1 MIQYKCSQEY
11 KRDFYKG
18 FTMDDEELKENGG
31 GNYWKEL
38 LARIKDIKSSEQE
51 NIMEEEKRFCDI
63 LGLDVKDIFE
73 NNSYWG
79 YLTPDIIRNFNAS
92 RKDIIFVL
100 SQYKLDIIHMISNN
114 QFLQDEILK
123 EAPKRRIRHDKSLKQ
138 TIDFSKVLDSIFS
151 EGKSLNDFE
160 KRAKVVIL
168 TEIVKLINFYG
179 MRKLKEVKEKI
190 VEEIR
195 LGIFEAKT
203 NKHLSEEDKIKNKNR
218 KRISDV
224 FGIETIPYIE
234 NYELLKKRIFIL
246 KDFSQ
251 DKKEIE
257 ELGKIIK
264 TLDKI
269 DKMMLKRKDGK
280 ILNFLKQAYDSYERI
295 NRKMILNRLYK
306 GISDNIDKDK
316 GDLLLLH
323 FIPEFDDE
331 RDFMQKEHQQEV
343 LISSIQEEIEKKYG
357 RKYDSRL
364 DIEEVIEK
372 YQSYE
377 ESKKNPYD
385 FKSRIPLKNSYTNE
399 SLYKVITVP
408 TTNLSCLLT
417 QIGYVKSHLNRMIA
431 IGLEKI
437 PIGAIKTINSDYNDE
452 LDIFSF
458 EQNSVPLPEI
468 IEQIEKG
475 KICEIL
481 IDWTQVKASYILIIK
496 NSKTLPKA
504 LLEKVQKYH
513 TESGLPVRIYDVERR
528 NISEC
533 STESLQNLIP
543 GKPVKQNKLEYIK
556 GYKIDEKKAM
566 DNAKKKAK
574 ITHELELSH

>member
-1 MIQYKCSQEY
+1 
-11 KRDFYKG
+11 
-18 FTMDDEELKENGG
+18 MDDGVLKENGG

-51 NIMEEEKRFCDI
+51 NTMEEEKRFCDI
-63 LGLDVKDIFE
+63 LGLDVEDIFE

-79 YLTPDIIRNFNAS
+79 YLTPDIIRDFNAS

-123 EAPKRRIRHDKSLKQ
+123 EPPKRRIRHDKSLKQ

-179 MRKLKEVKEKI
+179 MRKLKEDKEKI

-195 LGIFEAKT
+195 LGIFESKT
-203 NKHLSEEDKIKNKNR
+203 NKYLSEEDKIKIENR

-224 FGIETIPYIE
+224 FGIEAIPYIE

-246 KDFSQ
+246 KDFSR

-264 TLDKI
+264 ILDKI
-269 DKMMLKRKDGK
+269 DKMMLKRKAGK

-306 GISDNIDKDK
+306 GNSDNVDKDI

-399 SLYKVITVP
+399 SLYNVITAP

-431 IGLEKI
+431 LGLENI

-468 IEQIEKG
+468 IE
-475 KICEIL
+475 
-481 IDWTQVKASYILIIK
+481 ASYILIIK

-528 NISEC
+528 NTSEC

-543 GKPVKQNKLEYIK
+543 EKPVKQNKSSMVLPLTPFRQAPS
-556 GYKIDEKKAM
+556 IDSDLDSA
-566 DNAKKKAK
+566 
-574 ITHELELSH
+574 TPCVGSVQ

>member
-1 MIQYKCSQEY
+1 
-11 KRDFYKG
+11 
-18 FTMDDEELKENGG
+18 MDDEVLKENGD
-31 GNYWKEL
+31 GNYLKKL
-38 LARIKDIKSSEQE
+38 LARIKDIRSSEQE

-63 LGLDVKDIFE
+63 LGLDVEDIFE

-79 YLTPDIIRNFNAS
+79 YLTPDIIEDFNAS

-100 SQYKLDIIHMISNN
+100 SQYKSDIIHMISNN

-179 MRKLKEVKEKI
+179 MRKLKEDKEKI

-203 NKHLSEEDKIKNKNR
+203 NKYLSEEDKIKIENR

-224 FGIETIPYIE
+224 FGIEAIPYIE

-246 KDFSQ
+246 KDFSR
-251 DKKEIE
+251 DEKEIE

-264 TLDKI
+264 ILDKI

-280 ILNFLKQAYDSYERI
+280 ILYFLKQAYHSYERI

-306 GISDNIDKDK
+306 GNSDNVDKDI

-417 QIGYVKSHLNRMIA
+417 QIGHVKSHLNRMIA
-431 IGLEKI
+431 LGLENI

-458 EQNSVPLPEI
+458 EQNSAPLPEI

-481 IDWTQVKASYILIIK
+481 IDWTQIEASYILIIK

-513 TESGLPVRIYDVERR
+513 RESGLPVRIYDVERR

-533 STESLQNLIP
+533 SAESLQNLIP
-543 GKPVKQNKLEYIK
+543 SKPVKQNKLKYIK
-556 GYKIDEKKAM
+556 GYKIDEKKAV

-574 ITHELELSH
+574 IAHESELSH

>member
-18 FTMDDEELKENGG
+18 FTMDDEGLKENGG

-79 YLTPDIIRNFNAS
+79 YLTPDIIRDFNAS
-92 RKDIIFVL
+92 RKEIIFVL

-123 EAPKRRIRHDKSLKQ
+123 EAPKRRIRHDKTFKQ
-138 TIDFSKVLDSIFS
+138 TINFSKVLDSIFS

-179 MRKLKEVKEKI
+179 MRKLKEDKEKI
-190 VEEIR
+190 VEDIR

-203 NKHLSEEDKIKNKNR
+203 NKYLSEEDKIKIENR

-224 FGIETIPYIE
+224 FGIEAIPYIE

-246 KDFSQ
+246 KDFSR
-251 DKKEIE
+251 DKKEIK

-306 GISDNIDKDK
+306 GISDNVDKDI

-372 YQSYE
+372 YQS
-377 ESKKNPYD
+377 
-385 FKSRIPLKNSYTNE
+385 
-399 SLYKVITVP
+399 
-408 TTNLSCLLT
+408 
-417 QIGYVKSHLNRMIA
+417 
-431 IGLEKI
+431 LEKI

-513 TESGLPVRIYDVERR
+513 TESGLPVRIYDVERK